1 MQVKRTNPS
10 DTEIV
15 LTIIASEKE
24 VASIKSHVV
33 THFKSRVKVA
43 GFREGKVPMELIE
56 KNVDPAAL
64 QSEFLEEAINQLYIQ
79 AVRDEGIRPISNP
92 EVSLTKFVPYT
103 TLEFEA
109 KVSIIGAITIPDYTK
124 IKKTAPKITITADD
138 VKEVIKNLQTRA
150 AAKSDV
156 DRAAKLGDEVTIDFR
171 GTDAKGVAIEGATGT
186 DYPLLL
192 GGGNF
197 IPGFEEEIVGLKAKD
212 EKTFVITFPKDY
224 HVKDLANKPVTF
236 SVTATKVQELV
247 EPKVDDAFA
256 ATIGPF
262 KTVQEFKDDIKKQ
275 LQAERQNEANRQF
288 EAELVGEI
296 ADKTKVSLP
305 KLMVDEQIDKI
316 EEQEKQNLV
325 YRGQTWE
332 EHLKE
337 EGVTAEEH
345 REQKRAEAERGIRAS
360 LMLAEVADKE
370 KLDVTPE
377 ELEVRIQLLK
387 GQYQDQGMQEELN
400 KEENRREIVSRILT
414 EKTVAKLTEYATKK

>member
-138 VKEVIKNLQTRA
+138 VKEVIKNLQARA

-236 SVTATKVQELV
+236 SVTATKVQELI